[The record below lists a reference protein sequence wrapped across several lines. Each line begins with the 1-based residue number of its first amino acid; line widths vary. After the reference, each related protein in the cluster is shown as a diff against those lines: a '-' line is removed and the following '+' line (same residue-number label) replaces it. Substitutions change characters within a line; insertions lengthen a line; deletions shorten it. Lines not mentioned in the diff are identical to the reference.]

1 MNLVNKTIEEGLRP
15 YQIGPKLRALR
26 LKKSMGLVELG
37 RHTGLSS
44 ALLSKLERDKLY
56 PTLPTLLR
64 IAMVFSVGLDFFFTD
79 ERKRHLI
86 SVVRKNERVRLP
98 ERPGVSDVAYHF
110 ETLDY
115 KCNERRTNAYLAY
128 FESIVPEKLKP
139 HQHPGSEFLH
149 VTKGKLGLKVGLDD
163 YELEVGDSVYFD
175 ASVPH
180 TYRRVGKQPCQA
192 LIVTAA

>member
-1 MNLVNKTIEEGLRP
+1 VVSKIIEENLRP

-37 RHTGLSS
+37 KHTGLSP

-64 IAMVFSVGLDFFFTD
+64 IALVFSVGLDYFFTD
-79 ERKRHLI
+79 ERKRH
-86 SVVRKNERVRLP
+86 VVAVVKKEERIKLP
-98 ERPGVSDVAYHF
+98 DRPGTDEIAYYF
-110 ETLDY
+110 ESLDF
-115 KCNERRTNAYLAY
+115 KCNERRTNSYLAE
-128 FESIVPEKLKP
+128 FEPIAEEKLKP

-149 VTKGKLGLKVGLDD
+149 VMKGWLGLRIGMDE
-163 YELEVGDSVYFD
+163 YELGAGDSIYFD
-175 ASVPH
+175 PSVPH

-192 LIVTAA
+192 MIVTAG

>member
-1 MNLVNKTIEEGLRP
+1 VVSKTIDDNLRP

-37 RHTGLSS
+37 KHTGLSP

-64 IAMVFSVGLDFFFTD
+64 IALVFSVGLDYFFTD
-79 ERKRHLI
+79 ERKRH
-86 SVVRKNERVRLP
+86 VVAVVKKEERIKLP
-98 ERPGVSDVAYHF
+98 DRPGTNDIAYYF
-110 ETLDY
+110 ESLDF
-115 KCNERRTNAYLAY
+115 KCNERRTNSYLAE
-128 FESIVPEKLKP
+128 FEPIADEKLKP

-149 VTKGKLGLKVGLDD
+149 VMKGKLGLRIGMDD
-163 YELEVGDSVYFD
+163 YELDAGDSIYFD
-175 ASVPH
+175 PSVPH

-192 LIVTAA
+192 MIVTAG

>member
-1 MNLVNKTIEEGLRP
+1 MPSKTIDEGLRP

-37 RHTGLSS
+37 KHTGLSA

-64 IAMVFSVGLDFFFTD
+64 IAMVFSVGLEYFFTD
-79 ERKRHLI
+79 ERKRHVV
-86 SVVRKNERVRLP
+86 SVVTKDERIRLP
-98 ERPGVSDVAYHF
+98 ERPGAGDVAYYF
-110 ETLDY
+110 ESLDF
-115 KCNERRTNAYLAY
+115 KTNERKTSAYLAD
-128 FESIVPEKLKP
+128 FEPMEEEKLKP

-149 VTKGKLGLKVGLDD
+149 VLKGSLGLKIGIDQ
-163 YELEVGDSVYFD
+163 YELDAGDSIYFD
-175 ASVPH
+175 PSVPH

-192 LIVTAA
+192 LIVTAG